1 MKRLT
6 HTSQLIIDRKKS
18 GRVIEPQTL
27 LTLPEWRHFE
37 SRAKVIL
44 REGLLLVGRV
54 GECSVVV
61 LGISVRWP
69 EVMFWSGLTLVVD
82 QDTIA
87 LSDIPLHQVFK
98 NPVLVFPFAV
108 CFEIVLPGPP
118 FHFRLAV
125 CTRDADEAFQRTFG
139 GSFAMFH
146 WLVVAIKVVVGR
158 EADVFGNTFGVTAP
172 EWLGVF
178 AFMFALTGQ
187 RECPTTHEDE
197 DTCVWSERFLG

>member
-1 MKRLT
+1 MKIPVIRHQLIRLEGRHYIHWPGPKGSASGFIVAPERYICANRSDSVRRCVSQMKRLT

-69 EVMFWSGLTLVVD
+69 EVMF
-82 QDTIA
+82 
-87 LSDIPLHQVFK
+87 
-98 NPVLVFPFAV
+98 
-108 CFEIVLPGPP
+108 
-118 FHFRLAV
+118 
-125 CTRDADEAFQRTFG
+125 
-139 GSFAMFH
+139 
-146 WLVVAIKVVVGR
+146 
-158 EADVFGNTFGVTAP
+158 
-172 EWLGVF
+172 
-178 AFMFALTGQ
+178 
-187 RECPTTHEDE
+187 
-197 DTCVWSERFLG
+197 